1 MAMFKGNT
9 TTPQGSSRSAEIN
22 SPDRLNRIV
31 EGTVIQG
38 DITSESNIRIDGKHT
53 GTIQTKGRL
62 VVGAKGYIEGEI
74 HCSNADIE
82 GTFIGKITV
91 QEQLALKS
99 TAKLEGDIIT
109 GKLSIE
115 PGAKFSGSCSMDKGT
130 PSSHRSTSHS
140 SQPVENKI
148 QVKENAEEVA

>member
-62 VVGAKGYIEGEI
+62 VVGSNGHIEGEI
-74 HCSNADIE
+74 RCANADIE
-82 GTFIGKITV
+82 GTFIGKISV
-91 QEQLALKS
+91 SEQLALKS

-115 PGAKFSGSCSMDKGT
+115 PGAKFSGSCSMGGNKTTST
-130 PSSHRSTSHS
+130 PSATPKVQSAA
-140 SQPVENKI
+140 PKAPA
-148 QVKENAEEVA
+148 KEAVS